1 MPKCFSEKK
10 KKNQTRATHFDD
22 RGRVPFRE
30 KNSNCDGRNKV
41 ERARKRKAYDLAAS
55 TSQRGA
61 QLITHQLS
69 WQQKDQPMSREGECC
84 SSSNNVQLDAA
95 IRRRHST
102 APNGLCS
109 RVCVTSKRTKDSP
122 VEDRWQLSDSE
133 RRTRRWQDTHTHK
146 KWGPLHYQTKRLNVF
161 ASRNKKLSDSGVI
174 PSPPPCSVLVQKGQQ
189 LILTCS
195 YFRDLPFHIY
205 PACVCLHS
213 YTRCKRHDGG
223 DEHERKSNVDTH
235 NWHVVRRFCGK
246 SLVLTMGHSFLHIFN
261 RIK

>member
-1 MPKCFSEKK
+1 MPKCFSGKK

-84 SSSNNVQLDAA
+84 SSNNVQLDAA
-95 IRRRHST
+95 IRRRQHGT
-102 APNGLCS
+102 KWTLLTRLRHVKKDKGFACRGQ
-109 RVCVTSKRTKDSP
+109 VTVVRQWKKNKKM
-122 VEDRWQLSDSE
+122 
-133 RRTRRWQDTHTHK
+133 TRHTHTQK

-174 PSPPPCSVLVQKGQQ
+174 PPNVLYSARRGNSLFWRAPTFVTYPSIS
-189 LILTCS
+189 ILRVCAYTHTHGVKDTTGEANT
-195 YFRDLPFHIY
+195 RGNQMWTHTIDML
-205 PACVCLHS
+205 CVGCAGNPS
-213 YTRCKRHDGG
+213 SWRWVT
-223 DEHERKSNVDTH
+223 V
-235 NWHVVRRFCGK
+235 
-246 SLVLTMGHSFLHIFN
+246 SFTFSTE
-261 RIK
+261 

>member
-84 SSSNNVQLDAA
+84 SSNNVQLDAA
-95 IRRRHST
+95 IRRRHSP

-122 VEDRWQLSDSE
+122 VEDRWQLSDSG
-133 RRTRRWQDTHTHK
+133 RRTRRWQDTHTK
-146 KWGPLHYQTKRLNVF
+146 NEDRSIIKQNGWMCLPAGIRSCQIQ
-161 ASRNKKLSDSGVI
+161 AS
-174 PSPPPCSVLVQKGQQ
+174 SPPPHVLYSARRGNSLFWRAPTFVTYPSIS
-189 LILTCS
+189 ILRVCAYTHTHGVKDTTGETNT
-195 YFRDLPFHIY
+195 RGNQMWTHTIDML
-205 PACVCLHS
+205 CVGS
-213 YTRCKRHDGG
+213 AGNPSSWRWVT
-223 DEHERKSNVDTH
+223 V
-235 NWHVVRRFCGK
+235 
-246 SLVLTMGHSFLHIFN
+246 SFTFSTE
-261 RIK
+261 